1 MNYNKTWEVMNNL
14 EEAFN
19 KISTVE
25 FMAEELI
32 NAVNKD
38 DMNHVNN
45 IANALLAYLPVYTE
59 NYDRASKRAW
69 NNTVGEVAKVDNPYK
84 TSRTAGVSY
93 EDVVKYLETD
103 TFGNYVSEPQEEKT
117 EDSGTGT
124 VSYTHLRAHET

>member
-1 MNYNKTWEVMNNL
+1 MNNL

-25 FMAEELI
+25 FLAEELI

-69 NNTVGEVAKVDNPYK
+69 NNTVSEVAKIDNPYK
-84 TSRTAGVSY
+84 TSKTADVSY
-93 EDVVKYLETD
+93 EDLVEYLETD
-103 TFGNYVSEPQEEKT
+103 TFGNYVNRPK
-117 EDSGTGT
+117 
-124 VSYTHLRAHET
+124 ETTKDK

>member
-69 NNTVGEVAKVDNPYK
+69 NNTVSEVAKIDNPYK
-84 TSRTAGVSY
+84 TSKTAGVSY

-117 EDSGTGT
+117 EDSGTGINEE
-124 VSYTHLRAHET
+124 SS

>member
-69 NNTVGEVAKVDNPYK
+69 NNTVSEVAKIDNPYK

-117 EDSGTGT
+117 EDSGTGINEE
-124 VSYTHLRAHET
+124 SS

>member
-32 NAVNKD
+32 NAVNRD

-69 NNTVGEVAKVDNPYK
+69 NNTVSEVAKIDNPYK
-84 TSRTAGVSY
+84 TSKTAGVSY

-117 EDSGTGT
+117 EDSGTGINEE
-124 VSYTHLRAHET
+124 SS

>member
-69 NNTVGEVAKVDNPYK
+69 NNTVGEVAKLDNPYK

-93 EDVVKYLETD
+93 QDVVKYLETD

-117 EDSGTGT
+117 EDSRTGINEE
-124 VSYTHLRAHET
+124 SS

>member
-25 FMAEELI
+25 FMVEELI

-117 EDSGTGT
+117 EDSGTGINEE
-124 VSYTHLRAHET
+124 SS

>member
-1 MNYNKTWEVMNNL
+1 MNNL

-69 NNTVGEVAKVDNPYK
+69 NNTVGEVAKLDNPYK

-93 EDVVKYLETD
+93 QDVVKYLETD

-117 EDSGTGT
+117 EDSRTGINEE
-124 VSYTHLRAHET
+124 SS

>member
-69 NNTVGEVAKVDNPYK
+69 NNTVREVAKVDNPYK

-117 EDSGTGT
+117 EDSGTGINEE
-124 VSYTHLRAHET
+124 SS

>member
-103 TFGNYVSEPQEEKT
+103 TLGNYVSRPKETT
-117 EDSGTGT
+117 EDSGSGINEEG
-124 VSYTHLRAHET
+124 S

>member
-14 EEAFN
+14 EGAFN

-93 EDVVKYLETD
+93 QDVVKYLETD

-117 EDSGTGT
+117 EDSRTGINEE
-124 VSYTHLRAHET
+124 SS

>member
-14 EEAFN
+14 EDAFN

-117 EDSGTGT
+117 EDSGTGINEE
-124 VSYTHLRAHET
+124 SS

>member
-1 MNYNKTWEVMNNL
+1 MSYHKTWEVMNNL

-32 NAVNKD
+32 DAVNRD
-38 DMNHVNN
+38 DMTHVNN

-69 NNTVGEVAKVDNPYK
+69 NNTVTEVAKVDNPYK
-84 TSRTAGVSY
+84 SSKGTSVTYG
-93 EDVVKYLETD
+93 DVVQFLETD
-103 TFGNYVSEPQEEKT
+103 PYGNYVSRPQEEKT
-117 EDSGTGT
+117 EDTG
-124 VSYTHLRAHET
+124 S

>member
-1 MNYNKTWEVMNNL
+1 MNYHKTWEVMNNL

-25 FMAEELI
+25 FLAEELI

-69 NNTVGEVAKVDNPYK
+69 NNTVSEVAKIDNPYK
-84 TSRTAGVSY
+84 TSKTADVSY
-93 EDVVKYLETD
+93 EDLVEYLETD
-103 TFGNYVSEPQEEKT
+103 TFGNYVIRPKETTK
-117 EDSGTGT
+117 DKRSG
-124 VSYTHLRAHET
+124 VNEASS

>member
-25 FMAEELI
+25 FLAEELI
-32 NAVNKD
+32 IAVNKD

-103 TFGNYVSEPQEEKT
+103 TFGNYVSRPQEETT
-117 EDSGTGT
+117 EDSGTGINEEG
-124 VSYTHLRAHET
+124 S

>member
-1 MNYNKTWEVMNNL
+1 MMSYHKTWEVMNNL

-19 KISTVE
+19 KISTIE

-32 NAVNKD
+32 DAVNRD
-38 DMNHVNN
+38 DMTHVNN

-117 EDSGTGT
+117 EDSGTGINEE
-124 VSYTHLRAHET
+124 SS

>member
-93 EDVVKYLETD
+93 EDVVKCLETD

-117 EDSGTGT
+117 EDSGTGINEEG
-124 VSYTHLRAHET
+124 S

>member
-1 MNYNKTWEVMNNL
+1 MNYHKTWEVMNNL

-25 FMAEELI
+25 FLAEELI

-69 NNTVGEVAKVDNPYK
+69 NNTVSEVAKIDNPYK
-84 TSRTAGVSY
+84 TSKTADVSY
-93 EDVVKYLETD
+93 EDLVEYLETD
-103 TFGNYVSEPQEEKT
+103 TFGNYVNRPK
-117 EDSGTGT
+117 
-124 VSYTHLRAHET
+124 ETTKDK

>member
-1 MNYNKTWEVMNNL
+1 MNYHKTWEVMNNL

-117 EDSGTGT
+117 EDSGTGINEE
-124 VSYTHLRAHET
+124 SS

>member
-117 EDSGTGT
+117 EDSGTGINEEG
-124 VSYTHLRAHET
+124 S

>member
-103 TFGNYVSEPQEEKT
+103 TFGNYVSGPQEETT
-117 EDSGTGT
+117 EDSGTGINEEG
-124 VSYTHLRAHET
+124 S

>member
-117 EDSGTGT
+117 EDSGTGINEE
-124 VSYTHLRAHET
+124 SS